1 MNKFNFTLVTLGAM
15 LLTACG
21 GGGSE
26 GSAPVSAPSGSSQ
39 TSTTTTTTTTT
50 PTTTAPQVPQENGA
64 GALLIDTDF
73 TLSVD
78 VTVSLD
84 INPTVEQG
92 SYLTVCSYDPQYDRV
107 NRQACLFRGPI
118 GDDGVREDVVLA
130 HMDTELVAEIWQTV
144 ENYQPAQYRWSY
156 EPSAVEQKFT
166 VR

>member
-21 GGGSE
+21 SGGSE
-26 GSAPVSAPSGSSQ
+26 GSSSVSSS
-39 TSTTTTTTTTT
+39 TSSSPTTTTTTTTTTT
-50 PTTTAPQVPQENGA
+50 PPTTSQPEPTEEGA
-64 GALLIDTDF
+64 GSLIIDNEF

-78 VTVSLD
+78 VTVGLD

>member
-1 MNKFNFTLVTLGAM
+1 MNKYSFISITLGAM

-21 GGGSE
+21 GGGGSE
-26 GSAPVSAPSGSSQ
+26 GSSPVSAPSGSSQ
-39 TSTTTTTTTTT
+39 TSTTTTTTTAP
-50 PTTTAPQVPQENGA
+50 PTTTPQAPEEEGA

-84 INPTVEQG
+84 INPVVEQG
-92 SYLTVCSYDPQYDRV
+92 SCLTVCSYDPQYDRV
-107 NRQACLFRGPI
+107 NRQACIFRGPI

-156 EPSAVEQKFT
+156 EPSSVEQKFI